1 MSEFGK
7 VAVLM
12 GRARL
17 GDAKRPVREG
27 EVPPIGGEREGGARE
42 ADE

>member
-12 GRARL
+12 GRARR
-17 GDAKRPVREG
+17 GAARRPVREG
-27 EVPPIGGEREGGARE
+27 DAAHQLDVAGSIA
-42 ADE
+42 

>member
-12 GRARL
+12 GRVRL
-17 GDAKRPVREG
+17 GGAQRPVREDEAAVHCHCAG
-27 EVPPIGGEREGGARE
+27 LRGGGDA
-42 ADE
+42 

>member
-12 GRARL
+12 GRSRL
-17 GDAKRPVREG
+17 GAAKRLVREG
-27 EVPPIGGEREGGARE
+27 EAAAHQRCAWLRNAGIV
-42 ADE
+42 

>member
-12 GRARL
+12 GRARR
-17 GDAKRPVREG
+17 GAAKRPVREG
-27 EVPPIGGEREGGARE
+27 EAAAHRRNPCERNAESE
-42 ADE
+42 

>member
-17 GDAKRPVREG
+17 GTAKRLVREG
-27 EVPPIGGEREGGARE
+27 EAAAHQRRTWLRSAGIA
-42 ADE
+42 